1 MVLTWKPETAEH
13 FTDVSLAATIGSS
26 FNKSGATPD
35 TAHKL
40 KNKFRSSDGKTYGDL
55 EFLETAPLVYPGLD
69 KLADKEGEEAKNKR
83 EKMKNAKTFVS
94 GYMDKRAQAKY
105 VSLRTWPLRT
115 AYLTTILFRQ

>member
-13 FTDVSLAATIGSS
+13 YTDVSLASTIGAS
-26 FNKSGATPD
+26 FNQSSSTPD
-35 TAHKL
+35 AAHRL

-83 EKMKNAKTFVS
+83 EKMKNAKNFVG

-105 VSLRTWPLRT
+105 VSF
-115 AYLTTILFRQ
+115 LT